1 MRHVLFCALLFLSFP
16 FILHA
21 QRDKSL
27 FPGAE
32 LLDSCVVD
40 LPLTYAKKD
49 KERYTQAARF
59 LEDQELV
66 YAVRDRKTHR
76 MNCTHVFV
84 VVETTKDG
92 SEFVYV
98 ENAEQHLRM
107 DGMKQ
112 AYFPQFKAATE
123 RFYSADCFERQVRS
137 HPELKEQLVETPAEA
152 PH

>member
-1 MRHVLFCALLFLSFP
+1 MRHLLLGATLLLCFPVALR
-16 FILHA
+16 A
-21 QRDKSL
+21 QRGKPL

-66 YAVRDRKTHR
+66 YAVRDKKTHR

-92 SEFVYV
+92 NEFVYV

-112 AYFPQFKAATE
+112 AYFPQFKPATE
-123 RFYSADCFERQVRS
+123 RFYSADCFARQVS
-137 HPELKEQLVETPAEA
+137 AHPELKEQLVDTPAEA